1 MLSIAAVPA
10 LWNLPLHTLLEAS
23 GVGAFVL
30 AAGGWQMRSIM
41 QKRRARRRPTAAV
54 VSDAIMVG
62 SNSPRPAAPKARA
75 DAVRQPA
82 LRQMA
87 PVVNGLEKLSDGQ
100 WGFSL
105 GDAGHVIVTF
115 VYPGRDQAQA
125 ALKAMRR
132 TVKDLLFALRP
143 ADPLAGEPEAESP
156 MSWRADRAEPHTH
169 AQPHANMWAS
179 THWPN

>member
-1 MLSIAAVPA
+1 MFRSRCVETLRGLERMLTIAAVPA

-23 GVGAFVL
+23 GVGAFVI

-41 QKRRARRRPTAAV
+41 LKRRARRRPTAAV
-54 VSDAIMVG
+54 V

-75 DAVRQPA
+75 DAVRQPT
-82 LRQMA
+82 LRRMA

-105 GDAGHVIVTF
+105 GDAGQVIVTF

-125 ALKAMRR
+125 
-132 TVKDLLFALRP
+132 
-143 ADPLAGEPEAESP
+143 
-156 MSWRADRAEPHTH
+156 
-169 AQPHANMWAS
+169 
-179 THWPN
+179 